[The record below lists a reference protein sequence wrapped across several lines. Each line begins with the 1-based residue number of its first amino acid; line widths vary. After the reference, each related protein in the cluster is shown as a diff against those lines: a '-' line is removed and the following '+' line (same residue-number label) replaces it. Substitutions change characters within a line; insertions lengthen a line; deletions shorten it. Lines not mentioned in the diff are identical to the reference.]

1 MVLDRDTFC
10 GISNQLCNL
19 NEAPEARI
27 DESAENE
34 REELLNSYDATPE
47 IIFYIFTTTDF
58 ILSLFSLM
66 GEVLTFKFIVLG
78 ETGVGKSCMVTR
90 FKDDT
95 FQELHR
101 PTVGVSFQNVM
112 MNVDSTEIKLQIWDT
127 AGQEIY
133 RSITRSYYRESKCA
147 IIVYD
152 VTKPETF
159 ETIPSWIDDV
169 KKNAPEECE
178 IVLVGNKIDLATER
192 AISSDELRVFAEKV
206 NFPYFETSALTGE
219 NIRSMFEE
227 CAMLVYT
234 NENRR
239 SRIQSMQEES
249 QHLTEQEEGGR
260 GKRRR
265 CC

>member
-1 MVLDRDTFC
+1 
-10 GISNQLCNL
+10 
-19 NEAPEARI
+19 
-27 DESAENE
+27 
-34 REELLNSYDATPE
+34 
-47 IIFYIFTTTDF
+47 
-58 ILSLFSLM
+58 M

-78 ETGVGKSCMVTR
+78 ETGVGKSCVVTR

-101 PTVGVSFQNVM
+101 PTVGVNFQNVM
-112 MNVDSTEIKLQIWDT
+112 MHIDSTEIKLQIWDT

-152 VTKPETF
+152 ITKPETF
-159 ETIPSWIDDV
+159 RTLPAWIDDV

-178 IVLVGNKIDLATER
+178 IVLVGNKIDLEEDR
-192 AISSDELRVFAEKV
+192 AISAEELKAFAQER
-206 NFPYFETSALTGE
+206 NFQYFETSALTGR

-234 NENRR
+234 NESRR
-239 SRIQSMQEES
+239 SRLQSMQDDSQQISEREED
-249 QHLTEQEEGGR
+249 ER
-260 GKRRR
+260 RKRRR
-265 CC
+265 ECC